1 MPLQSIADLRRNEI
15 AKAALSIFASEGA
28 PGLTIERVSKEIG
41 ASKGIVL
48 HHFGSKDALVNRV
61 VGDVLRI
68 LGGELRAAVPRQGEP
83 SDRMRSLLGF
93 CVNDELFTETYA
105 KAFLTAQASALTD
118 PAYRRLRHVA
128 QRRLTSN
135 LVYFLRPLAGAIEA
149 RPISDSLCALLDG
162 LWLKRALEPTEIT
175 PGAAKALLLTHLEE
189 SLSFQPK
196 P

>member
-1 MPLQSIADLRRNEI
+1 MALQSIADLRRNEI

-28 PGLTIERVSKEIG
+28 LGLTIERVSKEIG

-48 HHFGSKDALVNRV
+48 HHFGSKDALVTRV
-61 VGDVLRI
+61 VGDILRI
-68 LGGELRAAVPRQGEP
+68 LGGELRVAVPRQGEP
-83 SDRMRSLLGF
+83 SDRLRSLLEF

-128 QRRLTSN
+128 RRRLTSN

-175 PGAAKALLLTHLEE
+175 PGVAKALLLTHLEE

-196 P
+196 S